1 MTEHSTALPSSGEL
15 ACSLQRRLHKRC
27 PLVGAGPSSSRLIP
41 VGLAWGL
48 VLWGSALNFC
58 VLSLKKKNPSLK
70 SPKWLEAGCG
80 GTAKGCE
87 ISFGGDESIL
97 KLNHN
102 AGFTAHWIY

>member
-58 VLSLKKKNPSLK
+58 VLSLKKKINPSLK
-70 SPKWLEAGCG
+70 SPKWLEAGLDVEG
-80 GTAKGCE
+80 LLKGVR
-87 ISFGGDESIL
+87 FLLGVM
-97 KLNHN
+97 KT
-102 AGFTAHWIY
+102 F

>member
-58 VLSLKKKNPSLK
+58 VLSLKKKK
-70 SPKWLEAGCG
+70 
-80 GTAKGCE
+80 
-87 ISFGGDESIL
+87 IL
-97 KLNHN
+97 H
-102 AGFTAHWIY
+102 